1 MLQAQLR
8 RGLDALCVSTSEA
21 VDTDPARD
29 PSQHSDDGHR
39 AGEGQM
45 RATSQDATS
54 AESGSRK
61 TSPRVHDATPVASH
75 PHGTPRKISP
85 RPVAEG
91 NGSGHSRGKE
101 VDVQGGHG
109 VGCGHA
115 VAGDGGDIVRDAL
128 GRTCLHL
135 AAQLNDLP
143 ALQKASVC
151 V

>member
-39 AGEGQM
+39 ADEGQM

-75 PHGTPRKISP
+75 PARRDKFLLALWLRAMGLATAEVRKWTC
-85 RPVAEG
+85 RGVMRWAVDMQLLVMVGQLFEMRWEGPVCILRR
-91 NGSGHSRGKE
+91 S
-101 VDVQGGHG
+101 
-109 VGCGHA
+109 
-115 VAGDGGDIVRDAL
+115 
-128 GRTCLHL
+128 
-135 AAQLNDLP
+135 
-143 ALQKASVC
+143 
-151 V
+151 